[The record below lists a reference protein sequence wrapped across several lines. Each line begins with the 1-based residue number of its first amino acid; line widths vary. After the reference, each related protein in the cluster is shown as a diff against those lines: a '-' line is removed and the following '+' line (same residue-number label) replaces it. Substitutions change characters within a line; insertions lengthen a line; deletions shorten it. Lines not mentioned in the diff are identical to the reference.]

1 MEELTKKQFSAH
13 PLLSHVLNLHLRQ
26 HSVLRKVEHNA
37 LMAKVK
43 GLEAELS
50 LVRGIADKAL
60 TVANKPK
67 K

>member
-1 MEELTKKQFSAH
+1 MEELAKIQFSAH

-26 HSVLRKVEHNA
+26 HSVRKVEHQA

-43 GLEAELS
+43 VLETELN
-50 LVRGIADKAL
+50 LVRGVADKAL